1 MMVGHWSGGL
11 EGGQKLHII
20 SRGCAGV
27 QQGLAQLQGRGGFQV
42 CSNKN
47 ELWSVLYYTT
57 YGRGKMSDWIQPCTV
72 WLRPTWNWWYFRRTR
87 SPTASTRGGRPD
99 KTLLQLM
106 HQEDTRVNY
115 FIIPQMYH
123 IKGGSEPELWPKRC
137 QMPASVRG
145 VAVVHCGLLPGAGRH
160 FNHIESHC
168 VHIPDP
174 HGIQNTGGWQPQH
187 KPKFPQGE
195 WPGWI
200 YHYRYGDGSTQVHVS
215 ELPAAPYQY
224 LG

>member
-72 WLRPTWNWWYFRRTR
+72 WLRPTWNWWYFRRPR
-87 SPTASTRGGRPD
+87 SPTASTRGVGQIKHYCSWCTK
-99 KTLLQLM
+99 KT
-106 HQEDTRVNY
+106 
-115 FIIPQMYH
+115 
-123 IKGGSEPELWPKRC
+123 
-137 QMPASVRG
+137 
-145 VAVVHCGLLPGAGRH
+145 
-160 FNHIESHC
+160 
-168 VHIPDP
+168 
-174 HGIQNTGGWQPQH
+174 
-187 KPKFPQGE
+187 
-195 WPGWI
+195 PGWI
-200 YHYRYGDGSTQVHVS
+200 ISLYHKCTILKVEANQNFGPNVVRCQLASGGWRWYIVGFYLEPDDISTT
-215 ELPAAPYQY
+215 
-224 LG
+224 